1 MKMTVQTGSYVRV
14 LVVAIVAIAYSCGRQ
29 DNSASSSGEDLGADS
44 SVSQQV
50 LQSNVQES
58 LESLSEENSSA
69 SLNLD
74 ANPELELASGVSRSC
89 VVESQSAKVTIS
101 SDISKDVTISGRL
114 RTIKRSLSGK
124 GEQVRVWS
132 RSGGSVDCAASG
144 KYAGIDWKNVDGL
157 SLKVSFSRSRA
168 ASDSITNIKKG
179 TTVSRSSAYDASGTR
194 AIAWSQGSADT
205 SSSVVRN
212 KVVTSSVVR
221 SFSATKTSGE
231 KIDLKLT
238 TEILA
243 ANPFKVT
250 VTRASSDLSLQSK
263 LINSGTMIA
272 TSKDGA
278 RVESSFVALLI
289 NYKDGSCTPESGSIV
304 SKFFAKDAT
313 VASKTL
319 QTSFENGVGTVTDE
333 NGQDSGSIEQN
344 GCDPEDLG
352 A

>member
-1 MKMTVQTGSYVRV
+1 MQNRLQTASYIRV
-14 LVVAIVAIAYSCGRQ
+14 LAAVIVATSYSCGRQ

-44 SVSQQV
+44 AVSQQV
-50 LQSNVQES
+50 LQSNVQDS

-69 SLNLD
+69 SLMLD
-74 ANPELELASGVSRSC
+74 GNPEFALASGVSRSC
-89 VVESQSAKVTIS
+89 VIESQNAKVTIS
-101 SDISKDVTISGRL
+101 SDISKDVTINGRL

-132 RSGGSVDCAASG
+132 RSGGSVDCAANG
-144 KYAGIDWKNVDGL
+144 KHAAIDWKNVEGL

-168 ASDSITNIKKG
+168 SSDSVTNIKKG
-179 TTVSRSSAYDASGTR
+179 TTVSKSSAFDASGTR
-194 AIAWSQGSADT
+194 AIAWSQGSADG
-205 SSSVVRN
+205 SSTAVRN

-221 SFSATKTSGE
+221 TFSATKSTGD
-231 KIDLKLT
+231 KVDLKLT

-250 VTRASSDLSLQSK
+250 VTRALSDLALQSK

-278 RVESSFVALLI
+278 RVESSFLSLLV

-319 QTSFENGVGTVTDE
+319 QTTFDNGVGTVTDE
-333 NGQDSGSIEQN
+333 NGQEFGSIEQN